1 MQQTALDFE
10 QSRAVARRNAGMS
23 SAARHA
29 DAENPGWVDLAI
41 DAVHA
46 FAMRTY
52 PQDFTIEEARAVVA
66 PTIPEPS
73 ELRAWG
79 AVTSGCKRRMLI
91 EAVEGKT
98 RPAASSNGSPK
109 QVYRLRRT
117 V

>member
-1 MQQTALDFE
+1 MQQTELAFDL
-10 QSRAVARRNAGMS
+10 SRAANRRQAGMT

-29 DAENPGWVDLAI
+29 DSENPGWVDLAI

-52 PQDFTIEEARAVVA
+52 PRDFTIEEARAVVA

-91 EAVEGKT
+91 EPVEGKT
-98 RPAASSNGSPK
+98 RPAASSNGAPK
-109 QVYRLRRT
+109 QVYRLRRAA
-117 V
+117 